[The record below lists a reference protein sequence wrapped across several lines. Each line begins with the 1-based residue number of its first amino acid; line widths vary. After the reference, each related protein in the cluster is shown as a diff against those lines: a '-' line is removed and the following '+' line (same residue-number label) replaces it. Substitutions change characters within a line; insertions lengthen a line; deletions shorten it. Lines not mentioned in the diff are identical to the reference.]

1 MKTLNEYLKMP
12 YRMELVEDPDEGGF
26 VVSYPDLPG
35 CITCGETVE
44 SAIANAHDSKKA
56 WLEAALEE
64 GIEIHEPDSLEE
76 YSGQFKLRLPRSL
89 HRSLAEHS
97 QREGISMN
105 QYLFISTFFNA
116 KIRTRNISFE
126 INDPKIPN
134 TCKCVN
140 LLQ

>member
-1 MKTLNEYLKMP
+1 MP
-12 YRMELVEDPDEGGF
+12 YRMELVEDPDEGGC

-44 SAIANAHDSKKA
+44 RAIANAQDAKKA

-64 GIEIHEPDSLEE
+64 EIEIHEPDSLEE

-105 QYLFISTFFNA
+105 QYCVYLLA
-116 KIRTRNISFE
+116 K
-126 INDPKIPN
+126 NDAMYVK
-134 TCKCVN
+134 
-140 LLQ
+140 

>member
-12 YRMELVEDPDEGGF
+12 YRMELVEDPGEGGF

-44 SAIANAHDSKKA
+44 RAIANAQDVKKA

-105 QYLFISTFFNA
+105 QYCVYLLA
-116 KIRTRNISFE
+116 K
-126 INDPKIPN
+126 NDAMYVK
-134 TCKCVN
+134 
-140 LLQ
+140 